1 MVASADT
8 PMHRPKV
15 YRGSR
20 ARIKRLDAWAQTPAG
35 IWILF
40 SVSLAAAF
48 VLLTC
53 LASLPPD

>member
-1 MVASADT
+1 M
-8 PMHRPKV
+8 RPAKV

-20 ARIKRLDAWAQTPAG
+20 ARLKRVSVWSLTPAG

-40 SVSLAAAF
+40 AVSLAAAF
-48 VLLTC
+48 VVLAC

>member
-1 MVASADT
+1 
-8 PMHRPKV
+8 MHPPKV

-20 ARIKRLDAWAQTPAG
+20 ARVKRITVRSLTPAG

-40 SVSLAAAF
+40 AVSLAAAF

-53 LASLPPD
+53 LASLPLE